1 MTQRQVDTGGVEPM
15 QASTPPLW
23 DDSQFGR
30 PRGGW
35 RLALYRIIFESD
47 TRGGRIFD
55 LCLLVLIVSSVLVVM
70 LDSVDAIGGRYRQAF
85 DRIELGFTLIFTLE
99 YVLRLCSVRRPLR
112 YATSFFGVVDLLAV
126 MPTYLALFFPEAAAL
141 INIRV
146 LRLLRIFRI
155 LKLAAYIDE
164 YRFLGEALIAS
175 RRKIAVFLATVLMI
189 VLISGTLVYLVERP
203 ENGFTS
209 IPVAVYW
216 AITTVTTVGFGDIA
230 PKTDVGRFIAS
241 LMMLLGWGILAV
253 PTGIVTAEMTVRRWT
268 PLRSARRC
276 PTCGR
281 DGHEAVARYCK
292 ACGAR
297 LDGNPDL
304 PTGRKSDET

>member
-1 MTQRQVDTGGVEPM
+1 MNQR
-15 QASTPPLW
+15 ASHAVPPAQLW
-23 DDSQFGR
+23 DDTPFGR

-35 RLALYRIIFESD
+35 RLSLYRVIFEAD
-47 TRGGRIFD
+47 TRAGRMFD
-55 LCLLVLIVSSVLVVM
+55 LWLLVFIVASVVVVM
-70 LDSVDAIGGRYRQAF
+70 LDSVGTIGGRNRALF
-85 DRIELGFTLIFTLE
+85 DRIELGFTLIFTVE
-99 YVLRLCSVRRPLR
+99 YVLRLCSVRRPMR

-126 MPTYLALFFPEAAAL
+126 LPTYMVLFFPEAAAL

-155 LKLAAYIDE
+155 LKLAAYIEE

-189 VLISGTLVYLVERP
+189 VLVSGTLVYLVERP

-230 PKTDVGRFIAS
+230 PTTNVGRLIAS

-268 PLRSARRC
+268 PLRSPRRC
-276 PTCGR
+276 P
-281 DGHEAVARYCK
+281 
-292 ACGAR
+292 ACGHDDHETTAR
-297 LDGNPDL
+297 FCKDCGAALDVGAPDAEAK
-304 PTGRKSDET
+304 PARGDP